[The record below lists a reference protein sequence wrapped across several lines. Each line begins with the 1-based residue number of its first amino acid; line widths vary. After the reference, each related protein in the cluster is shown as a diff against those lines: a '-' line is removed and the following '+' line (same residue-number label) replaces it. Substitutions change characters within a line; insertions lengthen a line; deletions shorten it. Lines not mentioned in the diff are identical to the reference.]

1 MNWGAYLDGLSGL
14 AVIFVGLSLAIFFVD
29 MVLDKLGG
37 RRK

>member
-14 AVIFVGLSLAIFFVD
+14 AVIFVGLSLAVFLGD
-29 MVLDKLGG
+29 MVYDKFSG